1 MILKIYTLLHVLI
14 SLTGIFS
21 GLVVLSGLLTAK
33 QFNRWTACF
42 LMTTGLTSVTGFLFP
57 YHGVTPGIVTGII
70 SLAVLSLAIFARYW
84 RNLVGAWRKTYVISA
99 LLALYLN
106 VFVLIV
112 QSFQKI
118 PALKSI
124 APTQTEPAFKL
135 TQLLVL
141 MIFAAV
147 TVVAAIR
154 FKEKPFQ
161 TTKPLRNAINQ
172 QNYEQHT

>member
-14 SLTGIFS
+14 SLTGIIS

-33 QFNRWTACF
+33 LLNRWTAWF
-42 LMTTGLTSVTGFLFP
+42 LITTALTSITGFFFP
-57 YHGVTPGIVTGII
+57 FHGVTPGILTGIF
-70 SLAVLSLAIFARYW
+70 SLPVLALAIYARQV
-84 RNLVGAWRKTYVISA
+84 RKLAGAWRKTYVISA

-124 APTQTEPAFKL
+124 APTQTEPVFKM

-141 MIFAAV
+141 MLFVAV

-154 FKEKPFQ
+154 FKEEPVH
-161 TTKPLRNAINQ
+161 TTKPLRSAINRQ
-172 QNYEQHT
+172 KYEQHT